1 LVRTPKRSAIISK
14 QEAILAATAVYVNIN
29 RIPYGSLPDD
39 AKSFSNIGATT
50 AAFRLDGGKYN
61 VDVIASTFG
70 TVTLQRLGPDGSTY
84 LTAMTAFAANG
95 LAVADLPKGLYKVAL
110 A

>member
-1 LVRTPKRSAIISK
+1 M
-14 QEAILAATAVYVNIN
+14 AATAVYVNIN
-29 RIPYGSLPDD
+29 RIPYWSVADD
-39 AKSFSNIGATT
+39 AKAFLNINATT
-50 AAFRLDGGKYN
+50 AAFQLQGGKYN
-61 VDVIASTFG
+61 VDVIGSTFG

-95 LAVADLPKGLYKVAL
+95 LAVADLPKGQYKVAL

>member
-1 LVRTPKRSAIISK
+1 M
-14 QEAILAATAVYVNIN
+14 AATVAYINIVRVPDAG
-29 RIPYGSLPDD
+29 RIDENQ
-39 AKSFSNIGATT
+39 KFSNINATT
-50 AAFRLDGGKYN
+50 AVFNLDGGKYC

-84 LTAMTAFAANG
+84 LTALTAFAANG
-95 LAVADLPKGLYKVAL
+95 TANADLPPGQYKVAL